1 MLLLLLLLLL
11 LMVWLAGTLAGS
23 CQSAFLTHKRFPV
36 AVNILEAKLSMRTN
50 AVGFSRAIGT
60 NFERETR
67 CFVCEL
73 LTEIFLQRGRRGA
86 PSCIS
91 MEKFDSI
98 CNFTT
103 RTISTA
109 LS

>member
-1 MLLLLLLLLL
+1 MLLLLLLLL

-23 CQSAFLTHKRFPV
+23 CQSAYLTHKKFPV

-73 LTEIFLQRGRRGA
+73 LDRIFSPARPARC
-86 PSCIS
+86 SFCIS